1 MTPDPL
7 PARDDELMLA
17 LARFA
22 ALPRVV
28 VASDFDGVLAPLV
41 DDPMSSRPLPG
52 TMAALRELST
62 LPGTTVAL
70 VSGRGLGILAQL
82 TGVPPGSAIALF
94 GSHGGEGSLA
104 GVGVALT
111 GQQLA
116 DLREVTAALAQV
128 VADNP
133 PARLERK
140 PMASVLHTRGID
152 PLVAA
157 RAEAAAVA
165 VGQARPGVEIMH
177 GKDVVELAVA
187 RADKGSAVLGLAAS
201 VGADAICYLG
211 DDLTDES
218 VFTRLGPADVGVKV
232 GAGASAAAYRLPGP
246 DAVPALLATLAV
258 RRLEAGG

>member
-1 MTPDPL
+1 M
-7 PARDDELMLA
+7 
-17 LARFA
+17 
-22 ALPRVV
+22 
-28 VASDFDGVLAPLV
+28 
-41 DDPMSSRPLPG
+41 
-52 TMAALRELST
+52 
-62 LPGTTVAL
+62 
-70 VSGRGLGILAQL
+70 
-82 TGVPPGSAIALF
+82 
-94 GSHGGEGSLA
+94 
-104 GVGVALT
+104 
-111 GQQLA
+111 
-116 DLREVTAALAQV
+116 TAALAQV

-218 VFTRLGPADVGVKV
+218 IFTRLGPADVGAQGRGRRERRGVRCPGRTPSPPCSPRWQSV
-232 GAGASAAAYRLPGP
+232 GWRRAARPSWRP
-246 DAVPALLATLAV
+246 
-258 RRLEAGG
+258 R